1 MTDND
6 IKALAVEFANAI
18 NGTKVKVYDNSGS
31 LWVFKKEDIIDIRTM
46 PNKNNVV
53 YIVLL
58 PETGAFI
65 EGDSCGGFTVDYG
78 NLIRVTG
85 SINKWK
91 KMLGFNVKVINDE
104 IN

>member
-18 NGTKVKVYDNSGS
+18 NGTKVQIYDNSGR
-31 LWVFKKEDIIDIRTM
+31 LWVFKKEDIIDIRTK
-46 PNKNNVV
+46 PNKNNIV

-65 EGDSCGGFTVDYG
+65 EGDSCGGFEVDSG
-78 NLIRVTG
+78 NIICVTG

-91 KMLGFNVKVINDE
+91 KMLDFDVKVINDE